1 MVNNSNDRSILEW
14 YDFFDPDFV
23 FTGTSL
29 PAKIEFGFLI
39 EAKSRKLKH
48 IHLLITGLT
57 CLKDLNILKNIF
69 TS

>member
-23 FTGTSL
+23 FTGTS
-29 PAKIEFGFLI
+29 AKIELGFLI
-39 EAKSRKLKH
+39 EAKVEKLKH

-69 TS
+69 T